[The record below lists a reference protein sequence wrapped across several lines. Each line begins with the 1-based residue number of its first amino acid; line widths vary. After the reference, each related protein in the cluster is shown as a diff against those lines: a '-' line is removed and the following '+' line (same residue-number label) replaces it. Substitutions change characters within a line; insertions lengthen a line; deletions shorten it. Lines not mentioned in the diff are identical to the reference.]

1 MKIEV
6 SDSAIKW
13 FKDEMGLEKGDKVK
27 FFSQIYGTSPVQ
39 PGYALGF
46 TKDNSPLDMAVYTE
60 KEGIQFYVEER
71 DLWFFDGHDLFVDY
85 NEEQD
90 ELDVYNYTKSE

>member
-6 SDSAIKW
+6 SDAAIKW
-13 FKDEMGLEKGDKVK
+13 FKEEMGLENGDKIK
-27 FFSQIYGTSPVQ
+27 FYSQIYGTSPVQ

-46 TKDNSPLDMAVYTE
+46 TKDNSPLDMAAHTE
-60 KEGIQFYVEER
+60 KDGLVFYVEER

-90 ELDVYNYTKSE
+90 ELVYNYTKSE